1 MKILSIIFCVA
12 PVACFASNK
21 NVDHVFINAF
31 QAAIAT
37 SLCTDVATATNDSH
51 FSKDF
56 KTLIQLC
63 KEQGDQRRAILDA
76 YTNAEHI

>member
-1 MKILSIIFCVA
+1 MKILSIIFASRLWLV
-12 PVACFASNK
+12 FASNK

-56 KTLIQLC
+56 KTLI
-63 KEQGDQRRAILDA
+63 R
-76 YTNAEHI
+76 